1 MNAFLLLRNKTY
13 EHSLTSVIQDT
24 RTLVMDV
31 WQELEW
37 TDPRLT
43 RDKTWGYRCLKYGHL
58 TLYFTTGRSNT
69 YYFNELNLSRLY
81 VYDVI
86 NHGYEVSIL
95 ILYTLILC
103 SKFNDSVFCISSNVN
118 KQTKPKNQ
126 IINNKVLIFQRF
138 DQMLMIMVMPPL
150 N

>member
-13 EHSLTSVIQDT
+13 EHSLTSVLQDT

-43 RDKTWGYRCLKYGHL
+43 WDDEYGHL

-86 NHGYEVSIL
+86 KHGYEVSIL
-95 ILYTLILC
+95 ILYTIIVC
-103 SKFNDSVFCISSNVN
+103 SKFTDSVFCISSNVN
-118 KQTKPKNQ
+118 KQTKPKKH
-126 IINNKVLIFQRF
+126 IINNKSLICQRF
-138 DQMLMIMVMPPL
+138 DQMLMIMVMSPL